1 MNNQNYQ
8 NIDDYIALQSPD
20 IRDLLE
26 LIRSIIKREAP
37 LATECIKYAMPT
49 YVHQGN
55 LVHFSACKNHLGFYP
70 APSGILVFS
79 NQLTPYHC
87 SKGAIQFPYNK
98 PLPTEL
104 IKEIVQ
110 FRVKENDRKATHK
123 VSKKSISIS
132 SWHM

>member
-20 IRDLLE
+20 IRERLE
-26 LIRSIIKREAP
+26 LIRSIIKQEAP
-37 LATECIKYAMPT
+37 LAAECIKYAMPT

-55 LVHFSACKNHLGFYP
+55 LVHFSACKSHLGFYP
-70 APSGILVFS
+70 APSGILAFS
-79 NQLTPYHC
+79 NQLTPYQC

-98 PLPTEL
+98 PLPTDL

-110 FRVKENDRKATHK
+110 FRVNENERKAI
-123 VSKKSISIS
+123 VNASKKKKSV
-132 SWHM
+132 

>member
-8 NIDDYIALQSPD
+8 NIDEYIALQSPH
-20 IRDLLE
+20 IRGRLE
-26 LIRSIIKREAP
+26 HIRSIIKKEAP
-37 LATECIKYAMPT
+37 LAAECIKYAMPT

-70 APSGILVFS
+70 APSGILAFS
-79 NQLTPYHC
+79 DQLTPFRC

-110 FRVKENDRKATHK
+110 FRVKENEFKAIHK
-123 VSKKSISIS
+123 VSK
-132 SWHM
+132 

>member
-20 IRDLLE
+20 IRELLA
-26 LIRSIIKREAP
+26 LMRAAITQAAP

-49 YVHQGN
+49 YVHRGN

-70 APSGILVFS
+70 APSGILAFS

-110 FRVKENDRKATHK
+110 FRVDENERKATNRA
-123 VSKKSISIS
+123 SKNNISIS
-132 SWHM
+132 G

>member
-20 IRDLLE
+20 IRDRLE
-26 LIRSIIKREAP
+26 LIRSIIKQEAP

-70 APSGILVFS
+70 APSGILAFS

-87 SKGAIQFPYNK
+87 SKGAIHFPYNK